1 MGISASKH
9 LSSVNNEYRQTA
21 VFFLR
26 YPRSAT
32 IFFRFSLLASRFT
45 YGAAGFLILSLWSGG
60 ERYPTPFLH

>member
-32 IFFRFSLLASRFT
+32 IFFRFSLLASPT
-45 YGAAGFLILSLWSGG
+45 GAAGFLILSLWSGG